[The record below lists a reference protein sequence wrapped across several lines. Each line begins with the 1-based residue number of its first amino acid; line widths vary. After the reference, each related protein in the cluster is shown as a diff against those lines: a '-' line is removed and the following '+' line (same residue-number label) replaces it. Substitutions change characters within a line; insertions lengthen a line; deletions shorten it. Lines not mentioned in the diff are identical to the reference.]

1 MCFRADYADVVGG
14 SDYGDYSLP
23 IWWDAGLWIVRMRS
37 FNGIGVSSGT
47 QAGRV
52 HSGGGDIQ
60 GFDQDWA
67 GAGEISDEA
76 TGERDAAAIA
86 G

>member
-1 MCFRADYADVVGG
+1 
-14 SDYGDYSLP
+14 
-23 IWWDAGLWIVRMRS
+23 VRLRRID
-37 FNGIGVSSGT
+37 GVGVSGGA

-76 TGERDAAAIA
+76 
-86 G
+86 